1 MSALLE
7 VRTSEL
13 AYGQSQCLRDI
24 SLRLDPGEIVAL
36 IGANGAGK
44 STTLRA
50 IAGVLPPQENTVVFP
65 ARRYDNALVRA

>member
-7 VRTSEL
+7 VKDLEL
-13 AYGQSQCLRDI
+13 AYGQVAVCRDI
-24 SLRLDPGEIVAL
+24 SLRLDRGEIVAL

-50 IAGVLPPQENTVVFP
+50 IAGVLSPRAGTIVFSGQDVTSMP
-65 ARRYDNALVRA
+65 SY